1 MAKRFYDTG
10 LPDQLWYQKLSPK
23 CKALYLH
30 LLCKCDVAGTFEINY
45 PMMSAYVGD
54 TITESDL
61 FGSFGNRVVPLTGSE
76 DKGILVD
83 FVYFQCG
90 GEINPN
96 VKAHQ
101 SVLRRLDELGMTVD
115 QLRGMCTH
123 ELRVYG
129 GEPKCRKILV
139 AELVAEPEPD
149 AGAFV
154 PQMSVS
160 ISEPPYVK
168 RDGTSARVKTAKKN
182 EDMMALFDEFYAAYP
197 RHDSKQAAI
206 LKFAKHMNEC
216 KNDEE
221 RRALLDKMI
230 AAIEKSK
237 QSDQWQKEGGK
248 YIPMPATWLN
258 QRRWEDEGLVSTTS
272 AATAQRSKF
281 AKALSGALK
290 I

>member
-101 SVLRRLDELGMTVD
+101 SVLRRLDELGITVD
-115 QLRGMCTH
+115 QLRSMCTH

-139 AELVAEPEPD
+139 AEPVVEPQNGTPL
-149 AGAFV
+149 FTQV
-154 PQMSVS
+154 SVNALS
-160 ISEPPYVK
+160 CVK
-168 RDGTSARVKTAKKN
+168 RDGTSARVKPVPSNKN
-182 EDMMALFDEFYAAYP
+182 KDVMALFDEFYAAYP

-206 LKFAKHMNEC
+206 LKFAKHMNDC
-216 KNDEE
+216 KNDDE
-221 RRALLDKMI
+221 RHELLDKMI
-230 AAIEKSK
+230 ASIEKSK
-237 QSDQWQKEGGK
+237 KSDQWQKDGGK

-258 QRRWEDEGLVSTTS
+258 QKRWEDEGLVSS
-272 AATAQRSKF
+272 QSESVEQRSIF

>member
-61 FGSFGNRVVPLTGSE
+61 FGSFGNRVVPLTGIE

-101 SVLRRLDELGMTVD
+101 SVLRRLDELGITVD

-129 GEPKCRKILV
+129 GAPKCRMV
-139 AELVAEPEPD
+139 VEPEPD

-154 PQMSVS
+154 PQMTA
-160 ISEPPYVK
+160 SEPEPK
-168 RDGTSARVKTAKKN
+168 RVKPAKKN
-182 EDMMALFDEFYAAYP
+182 DDMMALFDEFYAAYP

-237 QSDQWQKEGGK
+237 QSDQWQKDGGK

-272 AATAQRSKF
+272 AAIAQRSKF